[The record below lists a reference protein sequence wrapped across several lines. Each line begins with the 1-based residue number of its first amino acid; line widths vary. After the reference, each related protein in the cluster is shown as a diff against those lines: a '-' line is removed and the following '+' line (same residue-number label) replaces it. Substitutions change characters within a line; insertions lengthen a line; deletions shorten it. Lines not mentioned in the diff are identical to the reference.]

1 MPDHELLR
9 ILGEIQRRG
18 AIGPV
23 DLTSAVAHAD
33 GFVAAIPES
42 ARTAIDLGSGG
53 GLPGLVIGVRLP
65 LLSLQLVERR
75 AKRADLLRFAV
86 RALGL
91 GDHVVV
97 VEADAQLLADDVVAT
112 GGLVDVVTARSFAA
126 TEVLLPLAT
135 RLLRPGGVLV
145 VSDPPSGHGKWTQ
158 TQLQD
163 ADLVDRG
170 SKGGVH
176 LLERL
181 DVPRGTS
188 GTPTV

>member
-33 GFVAAIPES
+33 GFVAAIPTS

-65 LLSLQLVERR
+65 PLRLQLVERR

-86 RALGL
+86 RALDL
-91 GDHVVV
+91 SDHVTV
-97 VEADAQLLADDVVAT
+97 VETDAQVLADELVAT

-126 TEVLLPLAT
+126 PEVLLPLAS

-158 TQLQD
+158 TQLQG

-176 LLERL
+176 VLERL
-181 DVPRGTS
+181 DVSRGTS
-188 GTPTV
+188 ETPSV